1 MTAPLLAFTIAL
13 IASITLTAPVRSLA
27 LRVGLVDMPGPRKV
41 HAKPIPLLGGL
52 AMYCGIVLGVLAVM
66 PAAARMQT
74 LGIILGATVVGLV
87 GVLDD
92 SGKLHHQIKLFA
104 GMPAAALILLACGVR
119 ASFFETFRPGTSWSV
134 IADAAL
140 TIFWVVGITASF
152 SIFDHMDGLCA
163 GIAAIGA
170 VFFALYAW
178 HDGQILVTILAA
190 AVAGAA
196 FGFLRWNFKPAKIF
210 MGDAGAMML
219 GFLMATL
226 SVKLRPV
233 ALHHRI
239 SWLVPLLILAV
250 PIFDT
255 ALVIVSRTRRGFLP
269 FATPGKD
276 HTAHRLSNLGLG
288 QRNAVLALYS
298 FGAIFGA
305 IALTIE
311 NLSVVVA
318 FFTTAA
324 ILIAMLTGI
333 VLMEQAPYEHQQ
345 KKAPAH

>member
-1 MTAPLLAFTIAL
+1 MTAGLIAFAIAL
-13 IASITLTAPVRSLA
+13 VASLTLTAPVRALA
-27 LRVGLVDMPGPRKV
+27 LRVGLVDQPGPRKV
-41 HAKPIPLLGGL
+41 HAAPIPLLGGV
-52 AMYCGIVLGVLAVM
+52 AMYCAIALAVFFVM
-66 PAAARMQT
+66 PAAARVQT
-74 LGIILGATVVGLV
+74 LGIILGATVVAIV

-92 SGKLHHQIKLFA
+92 SGRLHHQVKLFM

-119 ASFFETFRPGTSWSV
+119 ATFFETFRPGTQWSV

-170 VFFALYAW
+170 FFFALYAW

-190 AVAGAA
+190 AVCGAA
-196 FGFLRWNFKPAKIF
+196 LGFLRWNFKPARIF

-239 SWLVPLLILAV
+239 SWLVPVLILGV

-255 ALVIVSRTRRGFLP
+255 ALVIISRSRRGFLP

-288 QRNAVLALYS
+288 QRNAVLCLYAA
-298 FGAIFGA
+298 GAIFGA
-305 IALTIE
+305 VALTIE

-318 FFTTAA
+318 FFTALAIVIAVLAA
-324 ILIAMLTGI
+324 I

-345 KKAPAH
+345 KNAAAH